1 MKTFYISDGKT
12 YRNRK
17 MQKLA
22 LTRSDKVYLLKTT
35 NYKDSIWIFFTP
47 LHRSI
52 PDVSMISSSS
62 SIKYPLLIPAQ

>member
-1 MKTFYISDGKT
+1 MKTFYISDGIA

-35 NYKDSIWIFFTP
+35 NYKDKSWLFFTQWQHDFRL
-47 LHRSI
+47 LHT
-52 PDVSMISSSS
+52 PQ
-62 SIKYPLLIPAQ
+62 LITQ